1 MKTTHRLLPLAAI
14 CGLLA
19 SAPTGDLLAAVQL
32 PASSAPNYTIP
43 DASNNLWT
51 TFSLLTCG
59 DTAPNGY
66 RFVGIPDGTGAYDNN
81 DGTFTVLINHELG
94 ATQGIVRAHGGR
106 GAFVSKWVV
115 RKSDY
120 AVLSGEDLIRRVR
133 TWSQAAGTWVDGT
146 GAALAFGRFC
156 SADLPE
162 VSAFFNSATGR
173 GTQARIFMNG
183 EENGA
188 EGRGMAHVVTGPD
201 AGTSYELP
209 ATGKFSWENSVACPF
224 RQDKT
229 IVIGTDDGTGGQ
241 VYIYIGTKQSAGNDV
256 VRAGL
261 SGGNLYAVRIEGMPT
276 EPTTAFTRAQR
287 TQPFSLVNHGDVTNS
302 TGAALDAQSVALGAT
317 SFLRPEDGGWNPSNP
332 SEFYFVTTSSF
343 TTPCR
348 LWVLK
353 FRDIANPE
361 AGGTIEMLWD
371 GSNDG
376 DRSARMFDNLVVNS
390 TGQVLLQEDPGNQ
403 SYLARMHTYDI
414 AKKTLRPIAIH
425 TPTFFTAGSP
435 NFITADEETSGII
448 DISGI
453 MGTPDT
459 YLYVDQVHAAPSAN
473 AAEVVER
480 GQLCVISPS
489 TRHSTISTRG
499 RVTPGNPL
507 IAGFTISG
515 TETKT
520 VLVRALGTSL
530 SRFGVTGGIANSRLQ
545 LFRGSVPVA
554 ENNDWKFNPNADA
567 ITAAGLAPFADSDSA
582 VLLSLA
588 PGNYTVI
595 VQDDA
600 GGSGTAL
607 VDAYEFDLTP
617 GHTQARVANLSAR
630 GGVGTGEGALIVGFS
645 VDGREDK
652 RVLIRALGPTLTG
665 FGVTGA
671 LGDTRL
677 RLFRGAT
684 LVASND
690 DWSQDAAS
698 AALFGT
704 SSALRPGSSVEST
717 LVQTLAPGT
726 YTVVVDGANAATG
739 TALIDVNEL

>member
-1 MKTTHRLLPLAAI
+1 MKSKHRLLTLAALGGALVSASTG
-14 CGLLA
+14 GLLA
-19 SAPTGDLLAAVQL
+19 ATQL
-32 PASSAPNYTIP
+32 PASSAANYTIP

-51 TFSLLTCG
+51 TFALLSAG

-66 RFVGIPDGTGAYDNN
+66 RMVGIPDGTGAYDNN
-81 DGTFTVLINHELG
+81 NGTFTVLINHELG

-115 RKSDY
+115 RKSDF
-120 AVLSGEDLIRRVR
+120 AVLSGEDLIKRFRA
-133 TWSQAAGTWVDGT
+133 WSPAAGTWVDGT
-146 GAALAFGRFC
+146 GAALNFGRFC

-162 VSAFFNSATGR
+162 VSAFFNPATGR

-201 AGTSYELP
+201 AGTSYDLP
-209 ATGKFSWENSVACPF
+209 ATGKFSWENSVACPVP
-224 RQDKT
+224 QDKT

-241 VYIYIGTKQSAGNDV
+241 VYVYIGTKQSAGNDV

-261 SGGNLYAVRIEGMPT
+261 TGGNLYAVRIEGMRT

-287 TQPFSLVNHGDVTNS
+287 SQAFTLVNHGDVTNS
-302 TGAALDAQSVALGAT
+302 TGAALEAQSIALGAT
-317 SFLRPEDGGWNPSNP
+317 SFQRPEDGGWNPSNP
-332 SEFYFVTTSSF
+332 SEFYFVSTASF
-343 TTPCR
+343 TTPSR

-371 GSNDG
+371 GRNDG
-376 DRSARMFDNLVVNS
+376 DRTARMFDNMVVNS

-425 TPTFFTAGSP
+425 TPAFFTAGSP
-435 NFITADEETSGII
+435 SFITADEETSGII
-448 DISGI
+448 DISAI

-459 YLYVDQVHAAPSAN
+459 YLYVDQIHAAPAAN

-480 GQLCVISPS
+480 GQLCILAPS

-499 RVTPGNPL
+499 RVSPGSPL
-507 IAGFTISG
+507 ISGFTISG
-515 TETKT
+515 TEQKT
-520 VLVRALGTSL
+520 VLVRALGASL
-530 SRFGVTGGIANSRLQ
+530 SRFGVTGAIANSRLQ
-545 LFRGSVPVA
+545 LFRDSTPVA
-554 ENNDWKFNPNADA
+554 ENNDWKFNPNAAA
-567 ITAAGLAPFADSDSA
+567 ITSAGLAPFSDTDSA

-595 VQDDA
+595 VQDDT

-607 VDAYEFDLTP
+607 VDAYEFDLQP
-617 GHTQARVANLSAR
+617 GHTQARVTNLSAR
-630 GGVGTGEGALIVGFS
+630 GGVGTGESVLIGGFT

-684 LVASND
+684 LVATND

-698 AALFGT
+698 VALFGT
-704 SSALRPGSSVEST
+704 SSALRPGSNVEST
-717 LVQTLAPGT
+717 LVQTLSPGT
-726 YTVVVDGANAATG
+726 YTVIIDGANAATG
-739 TALIDVNEL
+739 TALFDVNEL